1 MEKFTSF
8 GATSEGAK
16 AVTEEAKPM
25 IIVGLQS
32 GNAVDG
38 IDVGIFEFDPAVKS
52 ADDPRRL

>member
-1 MEKFTSF
+1 MTKFTSF
-8 GATSEGAK
+8 GEAPVTPAT
-16 AVTEEAKPM
+16 KPM

-38 IDVGIFEFDPAVKS
+38 IDVGIFEFDPAIKS